1 MTKYIFITGVNGQLG
16 KSLAEKY
23 GCRRDW
29 NVLGMDLEGSSTIK
43 DLYAYHQGSVTD
55 KLALQEFF
63 NLVKDTQAVALALI
77 NNAGVSVFT
86 PPEERT
92 IEEFR
97 HVSEVNLLGPIFA
110 TTLFKE
116 KIVNINQYAEESID
130 ASIINISS
138 IYGIRSPD
146 NRIYTDTARNNS
158 EIYGASKAGLI
169 QMTKYFACR
178 YAEIPIQINCVAP
191 GGILNKSL
199 QGDDFIRNY
208 SERVPMKRMCYADEV
223 AELCYS
229 LTTNKSKYITGQT
242 IAIDGGLSSW

>member
-1 MTKYIFITGVNGQLG
+1 MSKYVLITGVNGQLG
-16 KSLAEKY
+16 ECLAKKF
-23 GCRRDW
+23 GSQRDW
-29 NVLGMDLEGSSTIK
+29 NVIGMDIDANSGIK
-43 DLYAYHQGSVTD
+43 QLYSYYQGSVAD
-55 KLALQEFF
+55 KLALREFF
-63 NLVKDTQAVALALI
+63 SIVEDIKPEALTLI
-77 NNAGVSVFT
+77 NNAGVSIFT

-97 HVSEVNLLGPIFA
+97 HVTEVNLLGPIFA

-116 KIVNINQYAEESID
+116 KIININNKAKVSID

-138 IYGIRSPD
+138 IYGMRSPD
-146 NRIYTDTARNNS
+146 NRIYTDTERNNS
-158 EIYGASKAGLI
+158 EIYGASKAGVI

-191 GGILNKSL
+191 GGILNRSL

-208 SERVPMKRMCYADEV
+208 SERVPMKRMCYDQEV
-223 AELCYS
+223 ANLCYS
-229 LTTNKSKYITGQT
+229 LATSNNKYMTGQT